1 MSRHAVPTGAA
12 QAFVEQRRT
21 RLCAALGRAS
31 APAWPGAEPS
41 PPERVAFFRN
51 EAEDLYW
58 NELVWE
64 ELTDEEAITG
74 DGHLTEMVF
83 PGFLAFIDGLLNE
96 RAPADAL
103 APARPH
109 PDAVEEI
116 LVFLG
121 ERYVEATAELEA
133 GADSQK
139 LVWAR
144 AMTRHLTDLVLYR
157 LYRVQP
163 QELERLEAGE

>member
-12 QAFVEQRRT
+12 QAFVEARRS
-21 RLCAALGRAS
+21 RLCHVLGRDPEVDRTA
-31 APAWPGAEPS
+31 AEVLS
-41 PPERVAFFRN
+41 PDRLAFFRN

-74 DGHLTEMVF
+74 AGHMTEMVF
-83 PGFLAFIDGLLNE
+83 PGFLAFIGGLLNE
-96 RAPADAL
+96 RAPADSL
-103 APARPH
+103 VPAKPH

-116 LVFLG
+116 LLFLG
-121 ERYVEATAELEA
+121 ERYVAAGAELEA

-144 AMTRHLTDLVLYR
+144 AMTRDLVDLVLYR
-157 LYRVQP
+157 LYRLPPLDV
-163 QELERLEAGE
+163 ERLEAAD